1 MKKERMLFRNLLA
14 LVIVASFALSSC
26 SNKQTS
32 QEQDRIDKIAFEYPL
47 LSFGEVTFA
56 VNVHKDNIMLISS
69 TQVDDPKILTVV
81 NYLNSIYGEA
91 WEDEPDNYWWNTDG
105 HNKVL
110 GGSTIRL
117 RPLHSEEGGTVIMID

>member
-1 MKKERMLFRNLLA
+1 MKTKKIIVRLIVILIIAA
-14 LVIVASFALSSC
+14 LFALPSC
-26 SNKQTS
+26 GNKHNGHENNNT
-32 QEQDRIDKIAFEYPL
+32 DKIFEIPL

-56 VNVHKDNIMLISS
+56 VNVNKDNIVLISS
-69 TQVDDPKILTVV
+69 TQVDDPKVMLVV

-91 WEDEPDNYWWNTDG
+91 WEDEPDNYWWNTYG

-110 GGSTIRL
+110 GGSTVRL